1 MDDGELDYSNQE
13 LFLSP
18 NMDDLPSSCSY
29 GFLDELLKDTPHA
42 CTHTHT
48 CNPPGPDNPHTHV
61 CFHAHTKLLSSSE
74 DKVESEDTAESIEK
88 KSKKRPLGNRE
99 AVRKYREK
107 KKAKAASLED
117 EVKRLRALNQQ
128 LLKRLQGQ
136 AALEAEVARLKC
148 LLVDIRGRIEGEIG
162 SFPYQKSANNVN
174 LTNFPGSL
182 VMNPCNIRCD
192 DQVYCQHPG
201 LDGKGGEGEA
211 LKGQGFNS
219 CEFENLQCMEYQDS
233 GMRDLPGCSIGNEE
247 MNGNSSSANKRKG
260 GACEATNLLL
270 AMTETG
276 TARDGEVHLSKFN
289 IVSYL
294 GTSLQQG
301 KRGFCSERA
310 VNLMLKA
317 ANLLDYAPFLEVA
330 PQQMLCHL
338 HHDRYF
344 QPFAT
349 LEVCCHQPRLR

>member
-1 MDDGELDYSNQE
+1 
-13 LFLSP
+13 
-18 NMDDLPSSCSY
+18 MDDLPSSCSY

-99 AVRKYREK
+99 AVRK
-107 KKAKAASLED
+107 
-117 EVKRLRALNQQ
+117 
-128 LLKRLQGQ
+128 
-136 AALEAEVARLKC
+136 
-148 LLVDIRGRIEGEIG
+148 
-162 SFPYQKSANNVN
+162 
-174 LTNFPGSL
+174 
-182 VMNPCNIRCD
+182 CD

-219 CEFENLQCMEYQDS
+219 CEFENLQCMEYQNS

-260 GACEATNLLL
+260 GACEAT
-270 AMTETG
+270 
-276 TARDGEVHLSKFN
+276 V
-289 IVSYL
+289 L
-294 GTSLQQG
+294 GYSA
-301 KRGFCSERA
+301 E
-310 VNLMLKA
+310 A
-317 ANLLDYAPFLEVA
+317 A
-330 PQQMLCHL
+330 
-338 HHDRYF
+338 
-344 QPFAT
+344 
-349 LEVCCHQPRLR
+349 